1 MASRGANYPERIA
14 RILGGPNLD
23 FAASV
28 RIPVVV
34 IVVGGIQTTITTHPD
49 ADRAELRD
57 ALLAAVSP
65 LLGLC
70 RRAVP
75 TGR

>member
-28 RIPVVV
+28 RIPV
-34 IVVGGIQTTITTHPD
+34 VVGGIQTTITTHPD